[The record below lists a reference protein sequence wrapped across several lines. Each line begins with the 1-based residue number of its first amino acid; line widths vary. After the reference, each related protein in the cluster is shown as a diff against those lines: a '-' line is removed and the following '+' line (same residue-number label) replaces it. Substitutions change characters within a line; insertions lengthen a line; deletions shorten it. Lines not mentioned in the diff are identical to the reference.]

1 MSAKIMLLFRVI
13 EMDVFL
19 RCVTFR
25 RPLPMLSRTLA
36 LVHMLL
42 LLQVTTAH
50 FRPNF
55 VVNGVRAH
63 EEDGWRS
70 VSFGGELR
78 FRVTGP
84 CSRCV
89 CVCI

>member
-1 MSAKIMLLFRVI
+1 MMLLAI
-13 EMDVFL
+13 EMKEVLL

-25 RPLPMLSRTLA
+25 MPLPCQCSHVH
-36 LVHMLL
+36 LVVSIL

-70 VSFGGELR
+70 VCFGGELR
-78 FRVTGP
+78 LRVTGP

-89 CVCI
+89 DVDI